1 MREKATLVEYWIIR
15 RSLSSGARDPAAD
28 DDGPYMGYLEPF
40 ADPGIPISHHSLIT
54 LPRACMTIFRLK
66 QLASSSLHAASGAM
80 QWNYDRA
87 ELIADGVVHVVGVCA
102 GLIAATVLI
111 VLTAIYATGFDVAV
125 VSVYVAGLLAMLVLS
140 ATYNL
145 WPVSRVKWVLRRF
158 DHSAIYIL
166 IAATYTP
173 FIVELKDSYFAV
185 ALLVGVWCVAIGGV
199 VLKLAL
205 PGRYDRVAVGF
216 YLAMGW
222 SGMML
227 YDAVV
232 KALPAQALWFVV
244 AGGVLYSLGVIF
256 HAWQRLRFQN
266 AIWHCFV
273 LLGAACHYTAIL
285 DLIVLT

>member
-1 MREKATLVEYWIIR
+1 
-15 RSLSSGARDPAAD
+15 
-28 DDGPYMGYLEPF
+28 
-40 ADPGIPISHHSLIT
+40 
-54 LPRACMTIFRLK
+54 MTIFRLK
-66 QLASSSLHAASGAM
+66 QFASTSLHAAAGAVR
-80 QWNYDRA
+80 WNYDRA
-87 ELIADGVVHVVGVCA
+87 ELIADGVVHAVGVCF

-111 VLTAIYATGFDVAV
+111 VLTAVYASPLDVAV

-145 WPVSRVKWVLRRF
+145 WPVSRAKWVLRRL
-158 DHSAIYIL
+158 DHSAIYLL

-173 FIVELKDSYFAV
+173 FIMELKDSYFAI
-185 ALLVGVWCVAIGGV
+185 ALLIGVWCVAIVGI
-199 VLKLAL
+199 VLKLVL
-205 PGRYDRVAVGF
+205 PGRFDRVAVGL

-232 KALPAQALWFVV
+232 KALPAVALGFIV
-244 AGGVLYSLGVIF
+244 AGCVLYSLGVVF

-285 DLIVLT
+285 DMVLA